1 MKHPM
6 LRFGIIVMA
15 VLLFA
20 PPAFA
25 GRGKKDRKDPKY
37 AADKSWRAPL
47 PMHTLSIRVIGG
59 KLVGSISD
67 RIEQYSDDVKQQLLY
82 GWGLGF
88 ERSFKNRYSFGVNLD
103 NSSQHPRLYR

>member
-6 LRFGIIVMA
+6 LRFGIIVMT
-15 VLLFA
+15 VLLLP

-25 GRGKKDRKDPKY
+25 GRGKKDRKGPKY

-67 RIEQYSDDVKQQLLY
+67 SIEQYNDEVKQQLHN
-82 GWGLGF
+82 GCGIGF
-88 ERSFKNRYSFGVNLD
+88 ESSFKNR
-103 NSSQHPRLYR
+103 